1 MKLTIS
7 RKLLFGYLFMALL
20 TLLVSASAIFHLQ
33 KLNQAAYDITH
44 RHFIVVETAKSMRD
58 ALLAQEST
66 EKKYFIFKDPSLE
79 QIFWQRDAD
88 FKAGLETIKKLNTE
102 KSRDKSFNNLALLHD
117 RYGTY
122 FSQEVA
128 LLKEGRLQDAMALS
142 DSASRGSI
150 DAMAL
155 QLKNIQ
161 MGTDKA
167 INDKMSFITSQSSN
181 ATTMTLGLSLFSL
194 ILGIALALVIT
205 RNISKPL
212 RQLQHATSLIA
223 EGNLNHQIS
232 VRRNDEIGALA
243 QDFIYMTQR
252 LKILE
257 EMNLNA
263 SPLTG
268 LPGNIAIENRITE
281 MLAAGRLFSLCQVDL
296 DNFKPFADKY
306 GYAWGSE
313 VLKEVA
319 DTLQEYVEK
328 KPQEEIFIG
337 HIGGDD
343 FVVIASPEQAKRICQ
358 KLVAD
363 FEKRIGRF
371 YEVQDAQRGYI
382 IGKDRQGITQKFP
395 LITVSV
401 AIVTDDGTRFKN
413 PLDMA
418 MTAAELKE
426 YAKLLPGSNYVTE
439 VDWEKHNILYPAAQ
453 QGTLEMENC

>member
-1 MKLTIS
+1 MLLTIS

-20 TLLVSASAIFHLQ
+20 TLLVSAYAIFHLQ
-33 KLNQAAYDITH
+33 KLNQAAHDITNH
-44 RHFIVVETAKSMRD
+44 HFIVVETSKSMRD
-58 ALLAQEST
+58 ALLAQERT
-66 EKKYFIFKDPSLE
+66 EKQYFIFKDPSLE
-79 QIFWQRDAD
+79 QIFWQRSGD
-88 FKAGLETIKKLNTE
+88 FNAGLETIKKLNNG
-102 KSRDKSFNNLALLHD
+102 KYRDKGWTNLTLLHD
-117 RYGTY
+117 RYGTL
-122 FSQEVA
+122 FSQEVV
-128 LLKEGRLQDAMALS
+128 LLKDGRPQDAMALS
-142 DSASRGSI
+142 DSAGRATI
-150 DAMAL
+150 DEIAL

-161 MGTDKA
+161 TGTEKA
-167 INDKMSFITSQSSN
+167 INDQMNYIASQSYK

-194 ILGIALALVIT
+194 ILGIALALFIT

-212 RQLQHATSLIA
+212 RQLQKATGLIA
-223 EGNLNHQIS
+223 EGKLDHHIS

-243 QDFIYMTQR
+243 KDFIYMTQR
-252 LKILE
+252 LKVLE

-281 MLAAGRLFSLCQVDL
+281 MLNRGNLFALCQIDL

-319 DTLQEYVEK
+319 DILKDCAAGE
-328 KPQEEIFIG
+328 PQEEIFIG

-343 FVVIASPEQAKRICQ
+343 FVIIAGPEQAKRMCQ
-358 KLVAD
+358 KLVTE
-363 FEKRIGRF
+363 FEKRIRRF
-371 YEVQDAQRGYI
+371 YDAQDAQRGYI
-382 IGKDRQGITQKFP
+382 RGKDRQGVMQIFP

-401 AIVTDDGTRFKN
+401 AIVSDDGTRFKN
-413 PLDMA
+413 QLDMA

-439 VDWEKHNILYPAAQ
+439 EDWEKSNILNPGER
-453 QGTLEMENC
+453 QGKLEMEHC

>member
-20 TLLVSASAIFHLQ
+20 TLLVSAYAIFHLQ
-33 KLNQAAYDITH
+33 KLNQAAYDITN
-44 RHFIVVETAKSMRD
+44 RHFIVVETTKIMLD

-66 EKKYFIFKDPSLE
+66 EKKYFIFKDASLE
-79 QIFWQRDAD
+79 QIFWQRAGD
-88 FKAGLETIKKLNTE
+88 FKAGLEKIKKLNTG
-102 KSRDKSFNNLALLHD
+102 KYSDGNKGLNNLALLHD
-117 RYGTY
+117 RYGTF

-128 LLKEGRLQDAMALS
+128 LLKDDRLQDAMALS
-142 DSASRGSI
+142 DSASRVTVEEI
-150 DAMAL
+150 AL

-161 MGTDKA
+161 TGTEKA
-167 INDKMSFITSQSSN
+167 INDKMNFIASQSSN
-181 ATTMTLGLSLFSL
+181 ATNMTLGLSLFSL
-194 ILGIALALVIT
+194 ILGIALALLIR

-212 RQLQHATSLIA
+212 RQLQQATGLIA
-223 EGNLNHQIS
+223 EGKLNHQIT

-243 QDFIYMTQR
+243 KDFIYMTQR

-268 LPGNIAIENRITE
+268 LPGNIAIEKRIMDMFAT
-281 MLAAGRLFSLCQVDL
+281 GQIFSLCQVDL

-313 VLKEVA
+313 VIKEVA
-319 DTLQEYVEK
+319 DILTEYVEK

-343 FVVIASPEQAKRICQ
+343 FVVIARPEQAKRICQ

-371 YEVQDAQRGYI
+371 YDAQDAQRGYI
-382 IGKDRQGITQKFP
+382 TGKDRQGVMQKFP

-413 PLDMA
+413 PLDIA

-426 YAKLLPGSNYVTE
+426 YAKLLPGSNYVTQE
-439 VDWEKHNILYPAAQ
+439 DWEKQNILHPA
-453 QGTLEMENC
+453 EH